1 MKRKLDR
8 NLIMELL
15 KKKYKNGGELTSV
28 APSVLSILETSLSGI
43 QEANQLSQ
51 NARNSIES
59 NISQD
64 FNPMYA
70 LGGDLTKF
78 KGGKH
83 SQGGVDIDSNM
94 NQTST
99 NAVGNVEGE
108 ESGYKNKDGSYI
120 YSDQLSDFKNPG
132 NTFSDVAQQIGKKYK
147 RTDDISKNTS
157 NIEME
162 QLKDR
167 NNATREMV
175 ESFENKGKDSFYKYG
190 GKLKEYSL
198 GDSFNTKFPLN
209 PSNNLKFPNEEIL
222 KIDSPNLISQL
233 PGGKYSLNN
242 PVKGISGFINNS
254 SFNNPSLQN
263 PTYGKSLDNTSIELN
278 DINYNNVA
286 VGLKGLGLG
295 KSFYDSIRGSEQ
307 ENLQLNPAEDEVR
320 NLMENQRIDLTSVR
334 NEIGLGTNKAIRQSE
349 KLSGSPITN
358 QVLGQLA
365 IQKGAKANSASVLQ
379 EQQLNN
385 QYRAQEAAVKGQL
398 GSEKRQEKIRQQTAQ
413 SQNDA
418 VDRGFGRQFVSELT
432 QIGTE
437 FNKKSIN
444 DAKIQEGIAIL
455 GMKYKDFGVSEDIM
469 ERIKKGEYSFDDW
482 IIFKNA
488 TDNAKTQ

>member
-99 NAVGNVEGE
+99 NAIGNVEGE

-190 GKLKEYSL
+190 GKLKEYGL
-198 GDSFNTKFPLN
+198 GNPLSVASQGITSALN
-209 PSNNLKFPNEEIL
+209 QQAIGLDYDNLGGMSTEQLTLAEMAKMNKNIPNNLFPDVY
-222 KIDSPNLISQL
+222 KQDDTFGGVPPTPATATPN
-233 PGGKYSLNN
+233 N
-242 PVKGISGFINNS
+242 
-254 SFNNPSLQN
+254 
-263 PTYGKSLDNTSIELN
+263 
-278 DINYNNVA
+278 INYNNVA

-295 KSFYDSIRGSEQ
+295 KSFYDSIQGAEQ

-418 VDRGFGRQFVSELT
+418 VDRGFGRQFASELT